1 MTDLPDRQ
9 TNFPLKNTEQS
20 FYEDSRSWSDNIG
33 GWIIAIVLAILIVA
47 ALVYNFG
54 GVSMDR
60 PQINPAAT
68 QQPAQPAPPAP
79 SPKMPAPNPQ

>member
-1 MTDLPDRQ
+1 MTDFPDRQ

-54 GVSMDR
+54 GVSMDH
-60 PQINPAAT
+60 PQTNPAAN
-68 QQPAQPAPPAP
+68 QQPAQPAPPTT